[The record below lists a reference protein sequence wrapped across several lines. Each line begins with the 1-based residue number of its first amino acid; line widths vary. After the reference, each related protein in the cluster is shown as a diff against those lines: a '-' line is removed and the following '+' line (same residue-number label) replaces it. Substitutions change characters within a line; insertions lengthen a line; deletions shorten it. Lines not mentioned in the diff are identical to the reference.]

1 MGPIAKA
8 IGRINGDGQSPIL
21 HLVYLCLFVSY
32 EISFSTGKT
41 KFRAAPEVCSD
52 SSSDLRDEVNIY
64 MG

>member
-1 MGPIAKA
+1 MY
-8 IGRINGDGQSPIL
+8 GDGQSPIPR
-21 HLVYLCLFVSY
+21 LVYLCY

-41 KFRAAPEVCSD
+41 KFHAAPEVRSD